1 MEAVNNFLAN
11 SSEFYLYLGIGGS
24 VIFIIQ
30 FIMIMIGMGDNPFD
44 VSGDVDADAIDLAGG
59 GDLTLVSFFS
69 IRSLVAFLTFFG
81 WGGYFWG
88 QTVNGFI
95 LALLCGIAMMVL
107 TTLAVYFFFKMQ
119 HSGTISDEEFVG
131 QSGTVYISI
140 PGGSE
145 NSGMITVNMP
155 NCTRQLKAFADEPIP
170 SGAHVKVVK
179 AVGESYFKVEKL

>member
-1 MEAVNNFLAN
+1 
-11 SSEFYLYLGIGGS
+11 
-24 VIFIIQ
+24 
-30 FIMIMIGMGDNPFD
+30 
-44 VSGDVDADAIDLAGG
+44 
-59 GDLTLVSFFS
+59 
-69 IRSLVAFLTFFG
+69 
-81 WGGYFWG
+81 
-88 QTVNGFI
+88 
-95 LALLCGIAMMVL
+95 MMVL